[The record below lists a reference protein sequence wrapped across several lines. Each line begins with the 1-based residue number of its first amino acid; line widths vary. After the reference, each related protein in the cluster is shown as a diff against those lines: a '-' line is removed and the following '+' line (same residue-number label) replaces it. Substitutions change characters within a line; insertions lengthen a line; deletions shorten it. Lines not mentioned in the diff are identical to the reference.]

1 MTFGRYT
8 NKRAT
13 EVRKRVKNIFYVKR
27 KTEITGEMF
36 VFRFR

>member
-1 MTFGRYT
+1 MTFEKCT
-8 NKRAT
+8 NKHAT
-13 EVRKRVKNIFYVKR
+13 EVRKRVENIRYVKR